1 MKKNMK
7 RVQIRGKKDGATI
20 AECCIETR
28 WHTLRL
34 QNRIDG
40 ELEQGKSGHT

>member
-1 MKKNMK
+1 MGPPSQNVIW
-7 RVQIRGKKDGATI
+7 RQ
-20 AECCIETR
+20 E